1 MSDSG
6 ETVGIKIPVGT
17 PIAKCVSV
25 IRKIEPSLSISDI
38 SSRVNNGE
46 YVLSY
51 DYTDNSGVKKI
62 IKCYEDLTKQ
72 GIQPSLFE
80 LDDEECDIELIKNM
94 NNMYDEISDEIDAE
108 MEAEDENE

>member
-1 MSDSG
+1 MNDTSDNVS
-6 ETVGIKIPVGT
+6 IKIPAGA

-38 SSRVNNGE
+38 SSRINNNE

-51 DYTDNSGVKKI
+51 DYTDGIGVKKI
-62 IKCYEDLTKQ
+62 IKCYEGLTKL
-72 GIQPSLFE
+72 GIQPTLFE
-80 LDDEECDIELIKNM
+80 LDDEECSFEQLKNL

-108 MEAEDENE
+108 MEAEDEN